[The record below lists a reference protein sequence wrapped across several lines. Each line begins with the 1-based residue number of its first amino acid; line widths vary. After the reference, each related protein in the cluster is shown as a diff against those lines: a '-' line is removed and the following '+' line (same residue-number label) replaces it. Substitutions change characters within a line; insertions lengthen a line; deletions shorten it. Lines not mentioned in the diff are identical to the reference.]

1 MPRSMCSSRSR
12 SVHYRF
18 LATLYQCSKS
28 STSSSN
34 PPPPAAFTV
43 SLETATCSSHEGPV
57 KCETPRALAVILL
70 EHESEVL
77 TAPSLQISYI
87 MIDKSIRL
95 IPRKVVPTK
104 ASIYIRDDK
113 TGSMEYSGPPGR
125 PVRPGSRTGSGGRIP
140 SGGTGLK
147 YSVAHDNDHY
157 SPPPLSGNGK
167 GRVLIIGYFHD

>member
-70 EHESEVL
+70 EHMSEVL

-104 ASIYIRDDK
+104 ASIYIRGDK
-113 TGSMEYSGPPGR
+113 TGSMEYSGPR
-125 PVRPGSRTGSGGRIP
+125 ADRSVREAGQEVADGFPPAAQVLNIALRMIMTITHPRLFRGMERGG
-140 SGGTGLK
+140 
-147 YSVAHDNDHY
+147 Y
-157 SPPPLSGNGK
+157 
-167 GRVLIIGYFHD
+167 